1 MSLLSILGLTTPLRV
16 FTERW
21 CRLENRLPRC
31 LFLINNYPPQEL
43 RGHLRLIWA
52 KLTAQL
58 LAGSPPAIQLDET
71 YFAEIYTKKL
81 PIDPIDHH
89 TENNFLSFIVPETR
103 MAEVGSHSSRAKM
116 AIRIF
121 VKQVFTIFAINASF
135 LLVNANLQI

>member
-1 MSLLSILGLTTPLRV
+1 MLTTPLRV

-52 KLTAQL
+52 KLAAQL
-58 LAGSPPAIQLDET
+58 LAGSPPAKQLEET
-71 YFAEIYTKKL
+71 YFAGIYMKKL

-89 TENNFLSFIVPETR
+89 TNNHFFSFIVPETR
-103 MAEVGSHSSRAKM
+103 MAEVGSLSARAKM
-116 AIRIF
+116 AIKFF
-121 VKQVFTIFAINASF
+121 VKHVFTVFATNASF
-135 LLVNANLQI
+135 LRVNAILQI